1 MRRFFIDPQSIRSGI
16 ATLSGVESHHITSV
30 LRLEPGSA
38 IELFDGTGFVY
49 GGRIEA
55 VARHGV
61 RVRILSRSDAPPP
74 SAAKIILV
82 QSLLREKKM
91 DLVIQKATEMG
102 VHMLQPLRT
111 RYSEVRGHHQRQL
124 DRWHRIMLE
133 ACKQSRRPCP
143 MLIAEPLDFRSLAVA
158 GDAAKIM
165 FWEGE
170 RTAALNPEHV
180 SPAGST
186 WLLLGPEG
194 GFHPEEGYLARQFGF
209 LTVSLGGNV
218 LRAETA
224 SMAAVAIVQYLAGA
238 LAPPPP

>member
-1 MRRFFIDPQSIRSGI
+1 MRRFFINPQSIQSGI

-49 GGRIEA
+49 GGRIET

-74 SAAKIILV
+74 SAAEIILV
-82 QSLLREKKM
+82 QSFLREKKM

-102 VHMLQPLRT
+102 IHMFQPLKT
-111 RYSEVRGHHQRQL
+111 RYSEVRGHHQRQF
-124 DRWHRIMLE
+124 DRWNRIMLE
-133 ACKQSRRPCP
+133 ACKQSRRARP
-143 MLIAEPLDFRSLAVA
+143 MLIAEPLGFQSLSVA
-158 GDAAKIM
+158 DGGAKIM

-170 RTAALNPEHV
+170 KTVALNPEHV
-180 SPAGST
+180 SPTGTT

-194 GFHPEEGYLARQFGF
+194 GFHPEEIDLARQFGF
-209 LTVSLGGNV
+209 LTVSLGGSV

-224 SMAAVAIVQYLAGA
+224 SMAAMAIVQYLVGA
-238 LAPPPP
+238 LAPPP